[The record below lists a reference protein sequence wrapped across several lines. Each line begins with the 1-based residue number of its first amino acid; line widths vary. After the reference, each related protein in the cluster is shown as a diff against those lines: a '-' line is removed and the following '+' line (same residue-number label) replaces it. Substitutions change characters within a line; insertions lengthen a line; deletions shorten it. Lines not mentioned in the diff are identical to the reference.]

1 MHDMN
6 TIRDAVSYI
15 DGCVQPDSTGVL
27 VSYPVFS
34 QKAAIL
40 AAFVRDLTDETPLT
54 VESLVRECSVD
65 TQTFGH
71 RTLFFRGFHVR
82 LAEKWE
88 WFFSSMEPIPDEL
101 QPRTVGDLRRLQYQL
116 ERDVRARVNLRRTT
130 LALERAKTEHARAER
145 ELVALTEEGVK

>member
-1 MHDMN
+1 MHDMKA
-6 TIRDAVSYI
+6 IREAAEWLDEN
-15 DGCVQPDSTGVL
+15 
-27 VSYPVFS
+27 VFTNIPEL
-34 QKAAIL
+34 KRIHTL